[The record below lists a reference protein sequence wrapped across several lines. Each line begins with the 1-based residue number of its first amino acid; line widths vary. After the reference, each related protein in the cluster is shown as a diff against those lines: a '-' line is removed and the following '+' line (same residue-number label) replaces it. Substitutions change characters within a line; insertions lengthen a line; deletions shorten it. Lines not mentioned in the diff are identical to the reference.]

1 MEIRRIDDN
10 TVHIEGYVNAV
21 CRDSKEIRAFGKTFV
36 EQVRP
41 RVFEKALK
49 RNSDVKLL
57 YNHIENRCLGST
69 KNGVQLYEDAIGLHI
84 SADISD
90 NEVRMDAD
98 KGKLKGFSFGFNKLK
113 DDWEQMSDGK
123 ERRYLE
129 DIKLNEISLLSMTP
143 AYNGTIVETRSDSE
157 ESEILELRFIE
168 DNQNEIEEIREK
180 ETKIDMSS
188 VYETELFITK
198 NLRMRG

>member
-1 MEIRRIDDN
+1 MEIRRLDDN

-41 RVFEKALK
+41 RVYEKALR

-57 YNHIENRCLGST
+57 YNHRENRCLGDT
-69 KNGVQLYEDAIGLHI
+69 RTNVELYEDAIGLHI
-84 SADISD
+84 SADIKDS
-90 NEVRMDAD
+90 EVRMDAD

-113 DDWEQMSDGK
+113 DSWEQIGDGK

-129 DIKLNEISLLSMTP
+129 DIKLNEISLLSLTP
-143 AYNGTIVETRSDSE
+143 AYNGTIVETRAEGD
-157 ESEILELRFIE
+157 ESKILELRFIE
-168 DNQNEIEEIREK
+168 DEQKEIEEEK
-180 ETKIDMSS
+180 QENRSIDMSS
-188 VYETELFITK
+188 VYDAELFLCK
-198 NLRMRG
+198 NL

>member
-1 MEIRRIDDN
+1 MEIRRLDDN

-41 RVFEKALK
+41 KVFEKALRK
-49 RNSDVKLL
+49 NDDVKLL

-69 KNGVQLYEDAIGLHI
+69 KSNVELYEDAIGLHI
-84 SADISD
+84 SADIKD
-90 NEVRMDAD
+90 DEVRMDAD
-98 KGKLKGFSFGFNKLK
+98 KGKLKGFSFGFHKIK
-113 DDWEQMSDGK
+113 DNWEQISDGK

-129 DIKLNEISLLSMTP
+129 DIKLNEISLLSVTP
-143 AYNGTIVETRSDSE
+143 AYNGTIVETRAEGD

-168 DNQNEIEEIREK
+168 DNQNEIEEARK
-180 ETKIDMSS
+180 ENNVDMSS
-188 VYETELFITK
+188 VYDAELFLCK
-198 NLRMRG
+198 NL

>member
-1 MEIRRIDDN
+1 MEIRKIDDN

-36 EQVRP
+36 EQVKP

-49 RNSDVKLL
+49 RNGDIKLL

-69 KNGVQLYEDAIGLHI
+69 KNNVELYEDAIGLHI

-90 NEVRMDAD
+90 DEVRVDAD
-98 KGKLKGFSFGFNKLK
+98 KGKLKGFSFGFNKIK
-113 DDWEQMSDGK
+113 DNWEQMSDGK

-129 DIKLNEISLLSMTP
+129 DIKLNEISLLSITP
-143 AYNGTIVETRSDSE
+143 AYNGTVVETRAENDD

-168 DNQNEIEEIREK
+168 NEQNEIEEVRK
-180 ETKIDMSS
+180 ENNVDMSS
-188 VYETELFITK
+188 VYDTELFLCK
-198 NLRMRG
+198 NL

>member
-1 MEIRRIDDN
+1 MEIRRLDDN

-41 RVFEKALK
+41 KVFEKALR
-49 RNSDVKLL
+49 RNNDVKLL

-69 KNGVQLYEDAIGLHI
+69 KDKVELYEDAIGLHI
-84 SADISD
+84 SAEISD

-113 DDWEQMSDGK
+113 DNWEQIGDGK

-143 AYNGTIVETRSDSE
+143 AYNGTVVETRAEGDE
-157 ESEILELRFIE
+157 TEILELRFV
-168 DNQNEIEEIREK
+168 DNEQEVIEEIRK
-180 ETKIDMSS
+180 EEVKIDMSL

-198 NLRMRG
+198 NR

>member
-1 MEIRRIDDN
+1 MEIRKLDN
-10 TVHIEGYVNAV
+10 NAVIIEGYVNAV

-69 KNGVQLYEDAIGLHI
+69 KSNVELYEDAIGLHI
-84 SADISD
+84 SAVVKDD
-90 NEVRMDAD
+90 EVRMDAD
-98 KGKLKGFSFGFNKLK
+98 KGKLKGFSFGFNKIK
-113 DDWEQMSDGK
+113 DNWEQMSDGK

-129 DIKLNEISLLSMTP
+129 DIKLNEISLLSVTP
-143 AYNGTIVETRSDSE
+143 AYNGTVVETRAEND
-157 ESEILELRFIE
+157 ESEVLELRFIE
-168 DNQNEIEEIREK
+168 NEQEIIEEIEN
-180 ETKIDMSS
+180 ESNVDMSS
-188 VYETELFITK
+188 VYDTELFLCK
-198 NLRMRG
+198 NL